1 VKAKS
6 SDSISTQDL
15 EDAVNDLSM
24 MPYFP
29 TESRAAVMSFLLR
42 ICPHRTALQWL
53 VSEAVNRVP
62 KWPGPAELR
71 GLLCTRYDA
80 ADGVDGYCS
89 LPGYSAAEME
99 AKAIERHE
107 QLKAGG
113 WEAERLAQLA
123 AGKEPLRIGSGKRGA
138 A

>member
-1 VKAKS
+1 MAEILS
-6 SDSISTQDL
+6 FEDL
-15 EDAVNDLSM
+15 NDACDDLAM
-24 MPYFP
+24 LPFFP
-29 TESRAAVMSFLLR
+29 HESRSAVMRLLAVM
-42 ICPHRTALQWL
+42 CPSREALKWL
-53 VSEAVNRVP
+53 ITETVNHVG

>member
-1 VKAKS
+1 MPDKFTK
-6 SDSISTQDL
+6 QDL
-15 EDAVNDLSM
+15 ERACDNLAML
-24 MPYFP
+24 PFFP
-29 TESRAAVMSFLLR
+29 VEARAAVMRLLATM
-42 ICPHRTALQWL
+42 CPSKQALDWL
-53 VSEAVNRVP
+53 ITETVNRVA

-107 QLKAGG
+107 QLKVGG
-113 WEAERLAQLA
+113 WEAERLTQLA
-123 AGKEPLRIGSGKRGA
+123 AGKEPLRISSGKRGA